1 MRATLTIDD
10 DVAEIL
16 EKRCKDENKPFEQV
30 VNDALRRE
38 TSANTTLATD
48 DDDPQPAKNPIHI
61 KPHNGKWMAGDDPAR
76 LKEILEEEEV
86 ENYLRSIKE

>member
-16 EKRCKDENKPFEQV
+16 EKRSQDENKPFEQV

-38 TSANTTLATD
+38 TSANTVATD
-48 DDDPQPAKNPIHI
+48 DPQQPAKKPTTHI

-86 ENYLRSIKE
+86 EHYLKKFAE